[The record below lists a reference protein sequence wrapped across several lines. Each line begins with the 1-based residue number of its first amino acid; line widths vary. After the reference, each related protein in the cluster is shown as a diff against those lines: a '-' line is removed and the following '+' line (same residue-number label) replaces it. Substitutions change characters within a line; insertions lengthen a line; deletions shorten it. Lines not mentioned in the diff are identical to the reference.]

1 MAHVFDNT
9 SSYGVDGQ
17 VGANSGFV
25 KSLLDGV
32 NGWTLILTAI
42 IVLLV
47 AEQVR
52 YRNRKGGIAGPTWT
66 IPLMGAFL
74 DSMHPT
80 MEGYMS
86 KWRSGALSCVSVFH
100 KFVVIASTR
109 DLSRK
114 ILNSPTYVQ
123 PCVVDSGKKVLMATN
138 WVFLDGKAHVEYR
151 KGLNTLFTRNSLALY
166 IPEQLKVYDRYFKE
180 FAQLTK
186 DKGSQPFMPRL
197 RDLNVAVSCR
207 TFFGY
212 WIKDEQI
219 GKISEDYWRI
229 TDALELVNFPLALPY
244 SKVWYGIEARKTVM
258 KAFIEATAAS
268 RKAMEAGVEPNCMV
282 DAWIKQMIDA
292 REFAKSGKDKTQ
304 AAGQVLIRE
313 FDDNEISQTM
323 LSFLFASQDA
333 TSSAL
338 SWIFQ
343 YLTDNPEVFAR
354 VREENLAVRGGDP
367 DKEVDID
374 LGEKLV
380 FTRACVRET
389 LRMRPPVLMVP
400 YQAKKDFPV
409 SPEYTVPKGA
419 MVIPS
424 FWDALHDEQVYP
436 DANTWSP
443 ERWISGDADKHPQN
457 WLPFGVG
464 PHHCLGQNYA
474 LLHMTLAAGIACMKY
489 DIAHQRTATS
499 DDIKIFA
506 TIFPMDDLYL
516 TWTKSVHNRD

>member
-1 MAHVFDNT
+1 MALDNSSSIVDTLRRGNAVEAFNHVL
-9 SSYGVDGQ
+9 
-17 VGANSGFV
+17 SGI
-25 KSLLDGV
+25 
-32 NGWTLILTAI
+32 NGWTLVLTA
-42 IVLLV
+42 VLVILV
-47 AEQVR
+47 GEQLR
-52 YRNRKGGIAGPTWT
+52 YRRRKGVIAGPTWT

-114 ILNSPTYVQ
+114 ILNSPTFVQ
-123 PCVVDSGKKVLMATN
+123 PCVVDAGKKVLMSTN

-151 KGLNTLFTRNSLALY
+151 KGLNTLFTRPSLALY
-166 IPEQLKVYDRYFKE
+166 LPEQFKVYQRYFRDFVK
-180 FAQLTK
+180 LT
-186 DKGSQPFMPRL
+186 DEKGSQPFMPQL

-212 WIKDEQI
+212 WIADEQI
-219 GKISEDYWRI
+219 RKISDDYWRI

-244 SKVWYGIEARKTVM
+244 TKVWYGIEARKTVM
-258 KAFIEATAAS
+258 KAFIEATGKS
-268 RKAMEAGVEPNCMV
+268 RAAMEAGKQPNCMV

-292 REFAKSGKDKTQ
+292 REFARSGKDKSE
-304 AAGQVLIRE
+304 AAGQTLIRE
-313 FDDNEISQTM
+313 FDDSEISQTM

-333 TSSAL
+333 TSSGL
-338 SWIFQ
+338 SWLFQ
-343 YLTDNPEVFAR
+343 YLCDTPEAFAR
-354 VREENLAVRGGDP
+354 VREENLAVRGGDAE
-367 DKEVDID
+367 KELD
-374 LGEKLV
+374 LETAEKLV

-400 YQAKKDFPV
+400 YEAKKDFPV

-424 FWDALHDEQVYP
+424 FWDSLHDEKAYP
-436 DANTWSP
+436 DANTWQP
-443 ERWISGDADKHPQN
+443 ERWITGDADKHAQN

-474 LLHMTLAAGIACMKY
+474 MLHMTLAAGLACMKY
-489 DIAHQRTATS
+489 DIDHQRTPTS

-516 TWTKSVHNRD
+516 TWRKSQYNRD